1 MMDMTYIDD
10 NIFLSKKTVFQMVG
24 LSDTTI
30 WRMERKGEFQRR
42 KQLSR
47 NRVAWVKK
55 DIIEW
60 MSRRHNAV

>member
-1 MMDMTYIDD
+1 MDMTYIDD
-10 NIFLSKKTVFQMVG
+10 NMFLSKKTVFQMVG

-30 WRMERKGEFQRR
+30 WRMERKGEFPRR

-60 MSRRHNAV
+60 MSSRHNAV